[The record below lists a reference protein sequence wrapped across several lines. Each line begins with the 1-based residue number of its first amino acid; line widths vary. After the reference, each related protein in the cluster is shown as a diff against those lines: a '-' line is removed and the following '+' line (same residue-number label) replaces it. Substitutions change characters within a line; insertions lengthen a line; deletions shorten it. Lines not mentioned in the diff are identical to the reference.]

1 MINLILFFLA
11 VQVIHFLGTC
21 HLYQK
26 AGRQAWEA
34 AVPIYNAI
42 VLTKII
48 RCPWWYVFFLFIPVV
63 NVLMAMVFWVETI
76 RAFGLKSRKDALL
89 VILTLGF
96 YIYYLN
102 YVLKPNYET
111 EVSTEPRSKLYNVT
125 SAVLFAVI
133 IATIIHTYVMQP
145 FTIPTSSLEK
155 SLLIGDFLLVSKM
168 HYGART
174 PTTAVAVP
182 MLHDSIP
189 SSLPNRKPLFKLKS
203 YISSLQYPSFRL
215 PGFQKVKHNDIV
227 CFNWPA
233 DTVYKFFDKSGKG
246 VNKPLDKRSNYVKRC
261 VGLPGD
267 TLRIF
272 DGDVFINS
280 KKLALHDRQKLQ
292 YMYNVIANK
301 NFDLPYLRDVVGLKE
316 KEVYLMQKDSVYGF
330 VVNLT
335 DERYHLLKANKNI
348 IKIEKDIRNNA
359 DAGIF
364 PHNQAWNRDNIG
376 PIWIPK
382 AGATVNINAGNI
394 NLYKRIIEIYE
405 YNKLEIVGN
414 QIKINDEVAD
424 KYTFKQDYYWM
435 MGDNRHQSE
444 DSRMWGF
451 VPYDHIIGKPV
462 LIWMSIDNM
471 MDSGPKSIRTER
483 LFTTVGGE
491 GEPVSHWPYFI
502 MLLVLYFGGEYLYNR
517 YKKKKELEQ

>member
-11 VQVIHFLGTC
+11 VQVIHFLGTW

-48 RCPWWYVFFLFIPVV
+48 RCPWWYVFVLFIPVV

-111 EVSTEPRSKLYNVT
+111 EVSNEPRSKFYNVT

-133 IATIIHTYVMQP
+133 IATVIHTYVMQP
-145 FTIPTSSLEK
+145 FTIPTPSLESSL
-155 SLLIGDFLLVSKM
+155 LVGDFLLVSKL

-174 PTTAVAVP
+174 PSTAVSFP
-182 MLHDSIP
+182 MVHDSIP
-189 SSLPNRKPLFKLKS
+189 LLKKKS
-203 YISSLQYPSFRL
+203 YLSSFQYPSFRL

-233 DTVYKFFDKSGKG
+233 DTVYYFRDDSGRHVDK
-246 VNKPLDKRSNYVKRC
+246 PFDKRSNYVKRC

-272 DGDVFINS
+272 DGDVFINGS
-280 KKLALHDRQKLQ
+280 KLKLHDRQKLQ
-292 YMYNVIANK
+292 HSYTILTDLS
-301 NFDLPYLRDVVGLKE
+301 FDSNLLSEFLKE
-316 KEVYLMQKDSVYGF
+316 QFHDKNSGITKDGNKKIFFTHISDEKVIE
-330 VVNLT
+330 LT
-335 DERYHLLKANKNI
+335 KSFSKIQVIKNI
-348 IKIEKDIRNNA
+348 QAEPDSR
-359 DAGIF
+359 IF
-364 PHNQAWNRDNIG
+364 PHNQPWSSDNLG

-382 AGATVNINAGNI
+382 AGETVSINAGNI

-405 YNKLEIVGN
+405 NNKFEMIGN
-414 QIKINDEVAD
+414 QIKINDQVASS
-424 KYTFKQDYYWM
+424 YTFKQDYYWM
-435 MGDNRHQSE
+435 MGDNRHNSE

-462 LIWMSIDNM
+462 LIWMSIANM